1 MHYATRRA
9 TASAMIRGSTLAGL
23 LALGVAGGS
32 DPGDDLP
39 PALAERHQ
47 RAVSGDTAAQLDLGL
62 RYVTGKGL
70 APDERA
76 ALRCIGNAAERRRA
90 RRAGPGSWCSVRLE
104 RRRPGTSPAAGATI
118 PSRTA
123 ITVSA
128 LARSSGLAAVLLPP
142 LRQRRFVAP

>member
-1 MHYATRRA
+1 
-9 TASAMIRGSTLAGL
+9 MIRGSTLAGL

-76 ALRCIGNAAERRRA
+76 ALRCIGNAAERGEHDA
-90 RRAGPGSWCSVRLE
+90 R
-104 RRRPGTSPAAGATI
+104 
-118 PSRTA
+118 
-123 ITVSA
+123 
-128 LARSSGLAAVLLPP
+128 GLAPGVQSDLSDADREQA
-142 LRQRRFVAP
+142 RQRAQQYRRGPL